1 MPIIDADAH
10 VLETERT
17 WSYMARSEEQYR
29 PRIVRTTDPL
39 GVENEWW
46 LIDGR
51 THSKQVNVG
60 HETPEAAREM
70 ADIQARLRHMDELG
84 VDVQVLYPTVF
95 LRPITHRPE
104 AELALARS
112 YNRWL
117 ADIWA
122 EGKGRLRWAAVLP
135 LMTMDAALAEL
146 RWAKDHGACA
156 VFVRGLEGDR
166 RLSDPYYFPLFEE
179 ASSLDVPI
187 CPHSGNGSFDVH
199 DFFVDEP
206 GFCKFKLAT
215 VGEFHAIIWNDLP
228 GRFPKLRFGFI
239 ELSAQWVPYV
249 LHDLGRRLARRGR
262 QLGDQPLRDNRIWVA
277 CQTDDD
283 LAYVL
288 RYAGDDHIIIG
299 SDYGHNDTSSE
310 ITALRTLKEQ
320 GDVSP
325 AVIDKILDANAR
337 ALYAL

>member
-17 WSYMARSEEQYR
+17 WSYMAKSEEQYR

-95 LRPITHRPE
+95 LRPITQRPE

-135 LMTMDAALAEL
+135 LMCMDEALKQLDYARE
-146 RWAKDHGACA
+146 HGACA
-156 VFVRGLEGDR
+156 IYMRSIEQNG
-166 RLSDPYYFPLFEE
+166 RLLHDPYFFPLYER
-179 ASSLDVPI
+179 AQDM
-187 CPHSGNGSFDVH
+187 
-199 DFFVDEP
+199 
-206 GFCKFKLAT
+206 
-215 VGEFHAIIWNDLP
+215 DLP
-228 GRFPKLRFGFI
+228 
-239 ELSAQWVPYV
+239 
-249 LHDLGRRLARRGR
+249 
-262 QLGDQPLRDNRIWVA
+262 
-277 CQTDDD
+277 
-283 LAYVL
+283 
-288 RYAGDDHIIIG
+288 IG
-299 SDYGHNDTSSE
+299 
-310 ITALRTLKEQ
+310 
-320 GDVSP
+320 V
-325 AVIDKILDANAR
+325 
-337 ALYAL
+337 

>member
-17 WSYMARSEEQYR
+17 WSYMAKSEEQYR

-95 LRPITHRPE
+95 LRPITQRPE

-179 ASSLDVPI
+179 ASSLDLPI

-215 VGEFHAIIWNDLP
+215 VGEFHGLIWNDVP

-239 ELSAQWVPYV
+239 ELSAQWVPYAI
-249 LHDLGRRLARRGR
+249 HDLARRFARRGK
-262 QLGDQPLRDNRIWVA
+262 QLPSDLLEQNRIYVA

-283 LAYVL
+283 LAYIL
-288 RYAGDDHIIIG
+288 RYTGEDHLVIG
-299 SDYGHNDTSSE
+299 SDYGHADTSSE
-310 ITALRTLKEQ
+310 IEALRRLRER
-320 GDVSP
+320 GEVSP
-325 AVIDKILDANAR
+325 AVINKILDDNAR